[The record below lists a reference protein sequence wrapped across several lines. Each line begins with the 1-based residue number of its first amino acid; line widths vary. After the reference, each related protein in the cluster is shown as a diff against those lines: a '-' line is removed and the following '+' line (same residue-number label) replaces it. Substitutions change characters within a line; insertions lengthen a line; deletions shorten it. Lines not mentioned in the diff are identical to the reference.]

1 MSVDLRLFHAVII
14 WCLLYNFPLVVC
26 FEAIFP
32 SRKLE
37 MFVFRYNRLVLRIL
51 PPANFKVQC
60 ELGNKFGCHPQDAR
74 SLLLKAQELD
84 LNVVG
89 IR

>member
-1 MSVDLRLFHAVII
+1 MSVDLRLSCCHYLVLVF
-14 WCLLYNFPLVVC
+14 FSPLVVC

-37 MFVFRYNRLVLRIL
+37 MFVFHYNRLVLRIL
-51 PPANFKVQC
+51 PPASFKVKW

>member
-1 MSVDLRLFHAVII
+1 MNSLRI
-14 WCLLYNFPLVVC
+14 
-26 FEAIFP
+26 
-32 SRKLE
+32 
-37 MFVFRYNRLVLRIL
+37 VFFCDRLVLRIL

-60 ELGNKFGCHPQDAR
+60 ELGNKFGCLPCDAR
-74 SLLLKAQELD
+74 PLLRKAKELD